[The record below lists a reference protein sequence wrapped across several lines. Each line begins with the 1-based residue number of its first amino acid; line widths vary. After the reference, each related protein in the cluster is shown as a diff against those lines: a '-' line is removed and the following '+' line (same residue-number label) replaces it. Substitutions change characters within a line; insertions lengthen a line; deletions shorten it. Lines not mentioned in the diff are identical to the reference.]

1 MLPSPSSVSLSLDT
15 FSLPGEGIY
24 GRAFSAYLAVFAN
37 FRSQPRLLSASN
49 YVPQGSGQRSWT
61 QGLAKPDKRGK
72 AGSERRKACF
82 HPGGSGFHLP
92 CGVARAT
99 PCFHPIDFHVTRSLL
114 CFFPCTPRAT
124 ALRQARVSG
133 GNLQNC
139 APSAACGGAMAP
151 RKNRPFL
158 RSLPP
163 PVPLVLY
170 AMLTLSLPPP
180 ST

>member
-1 MLPSPSSVSLSLDT
+1 MLSSPSSVSLSLDT
-15 FSLPGEGIY
+15 FSFPGEGIY
-24 GRAFSAYLAVFAN
+24 GRAFSAYLAVLAS

-99 PCFHPIDFHVTRSLL
+99 PCFHPIDFYVTNRFFVT
-114 CFFPCTPRAT
+114 FFPEESNVPPFVPFAPAPPTSSPAPDRPR
-124 ALRQARVSG
+124 
-133 GNLQNC
+133 C
-139 APSAACGGAMAP
+139 SAGTH
-151 RKNRPFL
+151 
-158 RSLPP
+158 P
-163 PVPLVLY
+163 PVCPRRESG
-170 AMLTLSLPPP
+170 ASGAFAARTAG
-180 ST
+180 

>member
-1 MLPSPSSVSLSLDT
+1 MLPSTSSVSLSLDT

-24 GRAFSAYLAVFAN
+24 GRAFSACLAVLAS

-99 PCFHPIDFHVTRSLL
+99 PCFHPIDFYVANRFFVT
-114 CFFPCTPRAT
+114 FFPEESN
-124 ALRQARVSG
+124 V
-133 GNLQNC
+133 
-139 APSAACGGAMAP
+139 
-151 RKNRPFL
+151 
-158 RSLPP
+158 
-163 PVPLVLY
+163 
-170 AMLTLSLPPP
+170 PP
-180 ST
+180 SSLSPPSVTSSPAPDRPRCSAGTHPPACPRRGSGASGAFAARTAG

>member
-24 GRAFSAYLAVFAN
+24 GRAFSAYLAVLAS

-92 CGVARAT
+92 CGVVRAT
-99 PCFHPIDFHVTRSLL
+99 PCFHPIDFYVTNR
-114 CFFPCTPRAT
+114 FFVSFLTQERNVTP
-124 ALRQARVSG
+124 VS
-133 GNLQNC
+133 
-139 APSAACGGAMAP
+139 
-151 RKNRPFL
+151 
-158 RSLPP
+158 PP
-163 PVPLVLY
+163 PLLLLQRLIVRGAAQEDILQRVRGGSQAHQGHLQP
-170 AMLTLSLPPP
+170 A
-180 ST
+180 

>member
-24 GRAFSAYLAVFAN
+24 GRAFSAYLAVLAS

-99 PCFHPIDFHVTRSLL
+99 PCFHPIGFYVTHR
-114 CFFPCTPRAT
+114 FFGTFLTQESTVIPVSP
-124 ALRQARVSG
+124 RVSPH
-133 GNLQNC
+133 QN
-139 APSAACGGAMAP
+139 APGRISAGRNEFALEAAVEGAALTAYARSP
-151 RKNRPFL
+151 RGRTDRPC
-158 RSLPP
+158 R
-163 PVPLVLY
+163 PL
-170 AMLTLSLPPP
+170 
-180 ST
+180 

>member
-24 GRAFSAYLAVFAN
+24 GRAFSAYLAVLAS

-99 PCFHPIDFHVTRSLL
+99 PCFHPIDFYVTHR
-114 CFFPCTPRAT
+114 FFGTFLTQESTVIP
-124 ALRQARVSG
+124 VS
-133 GNLQNC
+133 
-139 APSAACGGAMAP
+139 
-151 RKNRPFL
+151 
-158 RSLPP
+158 
-163 PVPLVLY
+163 PLVSPHQNAPGRISAGRNEFALEAAVEGAALTAY
-170 AMLTLSLPPP
+170 ARSPRGRTDRPCRPP
-180 ST
+180 